1 MMRSKV
7 LIVTATT
14 TVLLSV
20 AVVVPAIAAAA
31 TFTQIPELSTLL
43 LPSISLLDMNFPLD
57 LTTLPIVVYD
67 IKMSP
72 PFPPLDITGEVSE
85 PETPIPVPLPEIE
98 IDLDLGNPP
107 PEEE

>member
-14 TVLLSV
+14 TTLLSV
-20 AVVVPAIAAAA
+20 AVVVPAVAAA
-31 TFTQIPELSTLL
+31 TFTQIPELSML
-43 LPSISLLDMNFPLD
+43 LPSILPLNINFPLD

-72 PFPPLDITGEVSE
+72 PFPPLDITGEVPD

-98 IDLDLGNPP
+98 IFLELGNPP
-107 PEEE
+107 TGE